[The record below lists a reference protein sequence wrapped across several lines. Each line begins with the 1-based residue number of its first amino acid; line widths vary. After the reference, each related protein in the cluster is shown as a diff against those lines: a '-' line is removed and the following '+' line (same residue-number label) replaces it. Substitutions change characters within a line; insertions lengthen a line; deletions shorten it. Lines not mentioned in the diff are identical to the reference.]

1 MSHHKIRV
9 VFFGTPEFAVPSL
22 SRLLAEPGF
31 EVLAVVTQPDKR
43 RGRGNQ
49 VLPSPVKVVASTD
62 NLPVWQP
69 KSVKRDLE
77 TLTKLQELQA
87 DAFVVVAYGQILS
100 QEILDMPRLGCINCH
115 GSILPKYR
123 GAAPIQWSLYHG
135 EEETGVTTML
145 MDAGMDTG
153 PILLKSYVAI
163 ELLDNAQAIA
173 TTLSLRGAD
182 LLSETLQ
189 KLDRQEIQPILQD
202 SSQATYA
209 PLIRKQDYQLDWS
222 RSAMQ
227 LHNQVRG
234 FSPNCMALFRGAPL
248 KITATAPLGSAAWP
262 LLPPDLQVLE
272 TDWPDTRLNSSSPG
286 EIVEIVKPLGPIVQT
301 GQGAL
306 LLRELQPAGKRL
318 QSGWDFAN
326 GVRLTIGEFIENSQ

>member
-1 MSHHKIRV
+1 MSDHKIKV

-22 SRLLAEPGF
+22 RRLLAEPAF
-31 EVLAVVTQPDKR
+31 EVLAVITQPDKR
-43 RGRGNQ
+43 RGRGTQ
-49 VLPSPVKVVASTD
+49 VTPAPVKVVALAD
-62 NLPVWQP
+62 DLPVWQP
-69 KSVKRDLE
+69 PSIKRDPE

-100 QEILDMPRLGCINCH
+100 QEILDLPRLGCINCH

-135 EEETGVTTML
+135 ETETGITTML

-163 ELLDNAQAIA
+163 ELLDNASAIA
-173 TTLSLRGAD
+173 ATLSAIAAD
-182 LLSETLQ
+182 LLIETLQ
-189 KLDRQEIQPILQD
+189 KLAQQSIQPIPQD
-202 SSQATYA
+202 ASQATYA

-227 LHNQVRG
+227 LHNQIRG
-234 FSPNCMALFRGAPL
+234 FFPNCVTLFRGTPL
-248 KITATAPLGSAAWP
+248 KIAATAPLSADGLLLPSLQTLSDGLEAQLNSGSA
-262 LLPPDLQVLE
+262 
-272 TDWPDTRLNSSSPG
+272 G
-286 EIVEIVKPLGPIVQT
+286 EIIEVVKPLGPIVQT

-306 LLRELQPAGKRL
+306 LLREVQPAGKRL

-326 GVRLTIGEFIENSQ
+326 GVRLTVGEILANE

>member
-1 MSHHKIRV
+1 MRV

-22 SRLLAEPGF
+22 SRLLAEPGV

-49 VLPSPVKVVASTD
+49 VMPSPVKVVASAN

-69 KSVKRDLE
+69 KSVKRDLK

-87 DAFVVVAYGQILS
+87 DAFIVVAYGQILS

-135 EEETGVTTML
+135 ETETGVTTML

-153 PILLKSYVAI
+153 PILLKSDVAVK
-163 ELLDNAQAIA
+163 LLDNAQAIA
-173 TTLSLRGAD
+173 TILSDIGAD
-182 LLSETLQ
+182 LLIETLQ
-189 KLDRQEIQPILQD
+189 KLERQEIQPMPQ

-209 PLIRKQDYQLDWS
+209 PLIRKQDYQLNWS

-227 LHNQVRG
+227 LHNQIRG
-234 FSPNCMALFRGAPL
+234 FFPNCVALFRDVPL
-248 KITATAPLGSAAWP
+248 KITASAPLGPDWS
-262 LLPPDLQVLE
+262 LLPPELQVLK
-272 TDWPDTRLNSSSPG
+272 TRSDSRLNSSSPG
-286 EIVEIVKPLGPIVQT
+286 EVIEIVRSLGPIVQT
-301 GQGAL
+301 RQGAL
-306 LLRELQPAGKRL
+306 LLREVQPAGKRL

-326 GVRLTIGEFIENSQ
+326 GVRLMVGELLANGQ